1 MVPWNEMVVL
11 DDIVMTVSGVPGHS
25 DRSDDYHDHKQRRL
39 GSSHCPLHD
48 YDLLKPVVMATWQNG
63 FQGECP
69 EVDAILVE
77 AQAVQE
83 SVRIPGTGLYLV
95 YHSSRYSVYS
105 SCMCVTPAR
114 LASYAI
120 SIIF

>member
-1 MVPWNEMVVL
+1 MVVL
-11 DDIVMTVSGVPGHS
+11 DDIVMTVSGVPGHN
-25 DRSDDYHDHKQRRL
+25 DRSDDYHDHQQRRL
-39 GSSHCPLHD
+39 SSSHCPLHD

-95 YHSSRYSVYS
+95 YHSSRYSIYS
-105 SCMCVTPAR
+105 SCVFVIPAR
-114 LASYAI
+114 LPTKM
-120 SIIF
+120 